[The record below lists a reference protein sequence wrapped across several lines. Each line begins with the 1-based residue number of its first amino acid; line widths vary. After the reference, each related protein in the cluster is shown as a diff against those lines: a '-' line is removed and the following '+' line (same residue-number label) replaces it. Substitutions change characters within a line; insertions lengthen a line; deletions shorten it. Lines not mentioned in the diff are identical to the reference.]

1 MAVDLIRSTTPQAAP
16 LKPPSCAHA
25 GNPRDVVSQ
34 EQAGNKDQVLV
45 HQRAQDA
52 QDGAL
57 CAPTQAMPPDEHS
70 QVKPLSL
77 EDDRDAV
84 AEADAMSPYIQRLLG
99 RALLV
104 RPYYYCRMYSQGDF
118 ATQPRRG
125 AMKRER

>member
-1 MAVDLIRSTTPQAAP
+1 MAVDLIRSTNPQAAP

-25 GNPRDVVSQ
+25 GNLRDVVSQ

-45 HQRAQDA
+45 HQSAQDA
-52 QDGAL
+52 AL

-104 RPYYYCRMYSQGDF
+104 MPCYYCRMYSQGDF

>member
-45 HQRAQDA
+45 HQSAQDA
-52 QDGAL
+52 AL
-57 CAPTQAMPPDEHS
+57 CAPTQAMPPDERS

>member
-16 LKPPSCAHA
+16 LKPPSCAHV
-25 GNPRDVVSQ
+25 GNPRDGVRQ
-34 EQAGNKDQVLV
+34 GQAGNKDQVLV
-45 HQRAQDA
+45 HQSAQDA
-52 QDGAL
+52 AL

-104 RPYYYCRMYSQGDF
+104 RPYCYCRMYSQGDF

>member
-16 LKPPSCAHA
+16 LKPASCAHA

-34 EQAGNKDQVLV
+34 EQAGNKDQVHV
-45 HQRAQDA
+45 HQSAQDA
-52 QDGAL
+52 AL

-70 QVKPLSL
+70 QVKPLSI

-104 RPYYYCRMYSQGDF
+104 LPYYYPRMYSQGDF